1 MLNRSKKCWEHCL
14 ANPGNSVVRPV
25 NSSILNYLVISIF
38 FLSADSNCL
47 VQAKQVADANA
58 KVEFIV
64 HALNLES
71 EFSAAGKLDVNNDGL
86 PDIVCGAYWYEAPSW
101 KRHRFR
107 EVEQIRGRFDDYSNL
122 IVDVNGDGAQDIVSV
137 NYRSKSLYW
146 VRNPGLE
153 KSKESS
159 NSGSQKEQSNEL
171 WETIAIDHPG
181 TSETG
186 QLADLDGDGKLDIL
200 PAGTNFAAWYG
211 AAVEDGKVTWKKHSL
226 PKQLTGHGI
235 GVGDLNGDGRTDVI
249 GSKGWA
255 QAPQN
260 PGEDRWGWHD
270 EFSLARDCSIPIL
283 CWDVDSDGD
292 LDLVWS
298 RAHNVGL
305 YWTEQIASQDST
317 IHVDNSITDHQAISM
332 IARTKWI
339 THAIDTSWSNIHT
352 LMTADLDGDGK
363 LELVAGKRYLAH
375 DGKDPGEYDPLSIAW
390 YKFDKKF
397 RTWQR
402 NTISFGGPC
411 GIDLDS
417 FCADMDQDGDVD
429 IVAPSRIGLH
439 WLENRR
445 LNKGDKSPL
454 ADSDSAKQASESKNA
469 SNFFS
474 AKPESTK
481 YQSHTDLS
489 YFINGQGNQQ
499 PIKTPFDHAARR
511 QHIMQQMQ
519 QVMGD
524 LPSSAQ
530 RVPLDIQI
538 QSIDDLESYWR
549 LHLTYASDRNEDRID
564 RVPAFLLLPKKLTK
578 PAPAMLCL
586 HQTNF
591 ELGKGEPCGMGKNV
605 NLHIAH
611 ELAQQGYVCLAPDY
625 PGFSEYAYS
634 FEENANLYES
644 GTMKGIWNHIRA
656 VDVLES
662 LPCVDRD
669 AIGAIGHS
677 LGGHNS
683 LFVAAFDLRIR
694 NVITSCGFNSFEDYY
709 GGNLKGWTSLRYM
722 PRISSLYQ
730 SSPSKM
736 PFDFPEVLA
745 AIAPRGIFVNA
756 PRGDSNFAV
765 LGVEKCEVA
774 VKPIYESVYKY
785 SDRLKFA
792 YPEAGH
798 DFPTPIRQ
806 QAYEWLKEHLS
817 K

>member
-1 MLNRSKKCWEHCL
+1 MFI
-14 ANPGNSVVRPV
+14 NSVPSAHQPCA
-25 NSSILNYLVISIF
+25 NNINPWIC
-38 FLSADSNCL
+38 FLG
-47 VQAKQVADANA
+47 KQSLGVLAFVFLMLGAMCRCSGFQSEPNRTDGG
-58 KVEFIV
+58 VEFIS

-71 EFSAAGKLDVNNDGL
+71 EFSAAGKLDVNNDGQ
-86 PDIVCGAYWYEAPSW
+86 PDIVCGAYWYEAPHW

-122 IVDVNGDGAQDIVSV
+122 VVDVDRDGAQDIVSV

-146 VRNPGLE
+146 VRNPGVG
-153 KSKESS
+153 KSKETSDP
-159 NSGSQKEQSNEL
+159 GSQKSQSSEL
-171 WETIAIDHPG
+171 WETIVIDHPG

-186 QLADLDGDGKLDIL
+186 QLADLDADGKLDIL
-200 PAGTNFAAWYG
+200 PAGTNFAAWYRF
-211 AAVEDGKVTWKKHSL
+211 VIEDGKVTWKKHDL
-226 PKQLTGHGI
+226 PEQLIGHGI

-255 QAPQN
+255 QAPLN
-260 PGEDRWGWHD
+260 PREDRWVWHD

-298 RAHNVGL
+298 RAHDVGL
-305 YWTEQIASQDST
+305 YWTEQIESHASTVS
-317 IHVDNSITDHQAISM
+317 VDKLIADHQAIGM
-332 IARTKWI
+332 IATRKWV

-390 YKFDKKF
+390 YKFDNSF
-397 RTWQR
+397 RIWQR
-402 NTISFGGPC
+402 NVIGYGGPC

-417 FCADMDQDGDVD
+417 FCADMDQDGDID

-445 LNKGDKSPL
+445 LNKGDKSPSV
-454 ADSDSAKQASESKNA
+454 DSQQPASELSSS
-469 SNFFS
+469 SNFYS
-474 AKPESTK
+474 AKPESKRYT
-481 YQSHTDLS
+481 YHTDLS

-511 QHIMQQMQ
+511 QHILRQMQ
-519 QVMGD
+519 QVMGE
-524 LPSSAQ
+524 LPSSNQ

-538 QSIDDLESYWR
+538 QSIEDFESYWR
-549 LHLTYASDRNEDRID
+549 LHLTYASDRSEDRID

-605 NLHIAH
+605 NLFIAH
-611 ELAQQGYVCLAPDY
+611 ELAQQGFVCIAPDY

-634 FEENANLYES
+634 FEENANLYAS

-662 LPCVDRD
+662 LPCVNRD

-709 GGNLKGWTSLRYM
+709 SGNLKGWTSSRYM
-722 PRISSLYQ
+722 PRIASQYE

-745 AIAPRGIFVNA
+745 AIAPRGVFVNA

-765 LGVEKCEVA
+765 VGVEKCEVA
-774 VKPIYESVYKY
+774 VKPIYQTVFNF
-785 SDRLKFA
+785 SDRLKFV
-792 YPEAGH
+792 YPDAGH
-798 DFPTPIRQ
+798 DFPTPVRQ
-806 QAYEWLKEHLS
+806 QAYEWLKERQS